1 VIVCA
6 GQMPPDMDTL
16 QEPSNEI
23 PVNPATASVNNPL
36 SSALEEQRQEH
47 LQQIQIL
54 QQKLQEQQRINEQ
67 QQQQL
72 HQQQQI
78 SAVPG
83 MPGMEP
89 VPQELPPA
97 YEAPQQ
103 LQVVAENAAVV
114 TTEAQGSSLPP
125 PTTGQPK
132 FQLQPEVFAQI
143 QALTGSD
150 FFSYLFCSKV
160 LLILLRSFCMFVGK
174 TRLALQ

>member
-1 VIVCA
+1 MIVCA
-6 GQMPPDMDTL
+6 GQIPSDMDTL

-23 PVNPATASVNNPL
+23 PVNPAAASVNHPL

-47 LQQIQIL
+47 LQQIQML

-72 HQQQQI
+72 QQQQQI

-83 MPGMEP
+83 MQP
-89 VPQELPPA
+89 VPQDLQPA

-103 LQVVAENAAVV
+103 SQVVAESAAVV
-114 TTEAQGSSLPP
+114 TAEAQGSSVPP

-143 QALTGSD
+143 QALTG
-150 FFSYLFCSKV
+150 
-160 LLILLRSFCMFVGK
+160 
-174 TRLALQ
+174 